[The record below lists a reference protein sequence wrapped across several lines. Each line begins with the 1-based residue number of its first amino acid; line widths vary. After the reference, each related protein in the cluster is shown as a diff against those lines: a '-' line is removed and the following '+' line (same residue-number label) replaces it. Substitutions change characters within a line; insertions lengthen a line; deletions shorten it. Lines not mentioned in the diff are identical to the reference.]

1 MNNNRIN
8 IHRLYKPLIKAALA
22 TGVNLKIFISIV
34 VKPSAC
40 TTFLCTFEQW
50 FGPVHLIVGRNNIN
64 GEFWAI
70 VSDEQTTLKTFAEY
84 GLRFDVEES
93 FLDDQSSGWNVQR
106 SEIRSVEALS
116 RLWFILAVAT
126 LYLTAQGVEVVASK
140 KRRWIDPHWQR
151 GHSYFRI
158 GLDWVK
164 TALIQGWK
172 LIRQVH
178 FIGNYDPSPVMASRK
193 QHEARHYRLEF
204 KIQTYQ
210 YPIP

>member
-1 MNNNRIN
+1 MIN
-8 IHRLYKPLIKAALA
+8 L
-22 TGVNLKIFISIV
+22 V
-34 VKPSAC
+34 VG
-40 TTFLCTFEQW
+40 TFNA
-50 FGPVHLIVGRNNIN
+50 PR
-64 GEFWAI
+64 
-70 VSDEQTTLKTFAEY
+70 FAE
-84 GLRFDVEES
+84 
-93 FLDDQSSGWNVQR
+93 VQ
-106 SEIRSVEALS
+106 ALS

-126 LYLTAQGVEVVASK
+126 LYVSAQGVEVVTSQ
-140 KRRWIDPHWQR
+140 KRRWIDPHWFR

-172 LIRQVH
+172 LIRQVN
-178 FIGNYDPSPVMASRK
+178 FSGNYDPSPAIASRK